1 MLGGFPYSWDAT
13 HTSGHPIASTHSNAH
28 RDTALTCGNSANQE
42 GYTIS
47 GCWELRRNCSL
58 CQQLCPRLK
67 GVRCHKVWAAFMS
80 LVYLVIVITSS
91 YNLYKIGFSEDMNA
105 ADTVHFLMHRITNV
119 ALVCLLFHL
128 VTRSG
133 GLAGLVSQ
141 LDTLPPGPSLYTWA
155 SIRAAHTFPLLVMFL
170 GMTGFILGNVQ
181 KPDSE
186 QLYFIYI
193 LDFIGNPLL
202 SFTFLVLYNFLLYLL
217 CVILAAR
224 VRDLRVTM
232 ENMRERKGVKGV
244 HQVVGPVMCDLWNTQ
259 TLLNNYFGL
268 PIMILVPTMIFAS
281 ISNVYF
287 ILLNKILGNASF
299 MYSVHDLMNLLYLC
313 HAPGLVHDQVRR
325 CGVG

>member
-67 GVRCHKVWAAFMS
+67 GVRCHKVWVAVMS
-80 LVYLVIVITSS
+80 LVYLVIVIASFYS
-91 YNLYKIGFSEDMNA
+91 LYKIGFPDGMRA
-105 ADTVHFLMHRITNV
+105 AQVVHFLMERITNV
-119 ALVCLLFHL
+119 ALVCLLVYL
-128 VTRSG
+128 VARSG
-133 GLAGLVSQ
+133 GLAALVSQ
-141 LDTLPPGPSLYTWA
+141 LDTLPPGSSLYTWA
-155 SIRAAHTFPLLVMFL
+155 SIRAVHTFPLLVMFL
-170 GMTGFILGNVQ
+170 GESGFTFGYVQ
-181 KPDSE
+181 LPDSQQS
-186 QLYFIYI
+186 QLIYI
-193 LDFIGNPLL
+193 LGFIGNKLL
-202 SFTFLVLYNFLLYLL
+202 SFAVLVLYNYLLYLL

-224 VRDLRVTM
+224 VRDLRFTM
-232 ENMRERKGVKGV
+232 ESMRERKGVKGV